1 MKLFLRIAIIV
12 LAVLVAGVGAVTG
25 WYFYMQTAPVKAG
38 EAAVASQDGADAGA
52 ETLTDGAEAAGAGE
66 ASESAENTDE
76 PYILKVPVGTGIH
89 AVAAELEEH
98 GLIRSADIFY
108 LKARLEKFEMKAG
121 RYTVRPTMSMSEIF
135 ALLASGKQDHISVS
149 IPEGLTTSQIAQLLV
164 DSDVILSKEEFI
176 KETKNPEIL
185 EKYKI
190 AASSL
195 EGYLFP
201 DTYFFNPS
209 MNPDDVIERLV
220 DNFFARI
227 DSLEIPSDDMKKL
240 HDTVILASIVEREY
254 CREEE
259 APLIASVFKNRLD
272 HHIGLE
278 SCATIV
284 YILTEIEGR
293 PHPERITYEDLKIDS
308 IYNTYKWAGL
318 PAGPISNPGAIALK
332 AAANPPKTNYYY
344 FRVVDEAT
352 GTHHFSSSLEEHA
365 KTGRDLAIKAAA
377 RK

>member
-1 MKLFLRIAIIV
+1 MKLFLKIAIIV

-25 WYFYMQTAPVKAG
+25 WYFYMQTAPVRAD
-38 EAAVASQDGADAGA
+38 ETAVTVQDGAAAGA
-52 ETLTDGAEAAGAGE
+52 ETLADDTPSLE
-66 ASESAENTDE
+66 ENTDE
-76 PYILKVPVGTGIH
+76 PYILKIPVGTGIH
-89 AVAAELEEH
+89 AVAAELEEN

-176 KETKNPEIL
+176 KETKNQEIL

-209 MNPDDVIERLV
+209 IPKANIFRGVGATRKSSGVTSLTFLSVAWADKITATANVNSFTEYNSD
-220 DNFFARI
+220 RI
-227 DSLEIPSDDMKKL
+227 FIFN
-240 HDTVILASIVEREY
+240 
-254 CREEE
+254 
-259 APLIASVFKNRLD
+259 VF
-272 HHIGLE
+272 
-278 SCATIV
+278 
-284 YILTEIEGR
+284 
-293 PHPERITYEDLKIDS
+293 
-308 IYNTYKWAGL
+308 
-318 PAGPISNPGAIALK
+318 
-332 AAANPPKTNYYY
+332 
-344 FRVVDEAT
+344 
-352 GTHHFSSSLEEHA
+352 GTFS
-365 KTGRDLAIKAAA
+365 K
-377 RK
+377 

>member
-1 MKLFLRIAIIV
+1 MKLFLKIAIIV

-25 WYFYMQTAPVKAG
+25 WYFYMQTAPVKAD
-38 EAAVASQDGADAGA
+38 ETAVTVQDGAAAGT
-52 ETLTDGAEAAGAGE
+52 ETLADEAPS
-66 ASESAENTDE
+66 SEENTDE
-76 PYILKVPVGTGIH
+76 PYILKIPVGTGIH
-89 AVAAELEEH
+89 AVAAELEEN

-121 RYTVRPTMSMSEIF
+121 RYTVRPTMSLSEIF

-176 KETKNPEIL
+176 KETKNQEIL

-209 MNPDDVIERLV
+209 MEPRDVIERLV

-227 DSLEIPSDDMKKL
+227 DSLEISTEDMKKL

-284 YILTEIEGR
+284 YILTEIQGR
-293 PHPERITYEDLKIDS
+293 PHPERITYEDLKVDS

-344 FRVVDEAT
+344 FRVVDEST

-377 RK
+377 GK